1 MSEINKTE
9 MENLQSL
16 VDNAGI
22 DGTWNYDPY
31 FHGMFNGMEL
41 MLAVI
46 ETREPKYREAPSEW
60 ISESELTCG
69 EEN

>member
-9 MENLQSL
+9 IENLQSL
-16 VDNAGI
+16 VNNAGI

-46 ETREPKYREAPSEW
+46 EKREPKYRDAPAAWLSKLEP
-60 ISESELTCG
+60 IYG
-69 EEN
+69 EKK